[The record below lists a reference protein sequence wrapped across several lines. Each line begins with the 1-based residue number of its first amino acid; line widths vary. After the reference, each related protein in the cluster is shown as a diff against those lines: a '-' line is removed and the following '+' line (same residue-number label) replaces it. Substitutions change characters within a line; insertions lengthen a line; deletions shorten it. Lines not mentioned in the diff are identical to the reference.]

1 MSIAIRPSDV
11 PTVASLS
18 SDDYRLLVESIVDY
32 AIFMLDPS
40 GRIVTWN
47 AGAEQIKGYT
57 PDEIIGEH
65 FSKFYLPED
74 LASGKPAREL
84 AIASEVGRY
93 EDEGW
98 RTRKD
103 GGRFWASVVITALR
117 YDAGELRGFAKV
129 TRDLTRRRE
138 AEEVLRRS
146 EERFHYLI
154 DAVTDYAF
162 FSLDSAG
169 HVQSWNTGAWKIKG
183 YLSSE
188 IVGRHFS
195 VFYAPEDRA
204 AGKPEQLLDIVRREG
219 RVEDEGWRLRKDG
232 SRFWANVIIT
242 ALRNEKSEL
251 IGFAKVT
258 RDLTA
263 RREAAETERDLLREQ
278 TARTVAETVAKRAE
292 EANRIKDEFLATV
305 SHELRTPLNAIVG
318 WSSMLGRREL
328 DPSIGHAV
336 EVIARNARAQVRI
349 VDDILDVSRITTGKL
364 QIEPK
369 PTDLAGIV
377 RQAIEVIRYSSAA
390 KQLSI
395 SFNPT
400 AEQYPLVGDPDRLQQ
415 VVWNLLSNAV
425 KFTEP
430 GGTIRIDLAEADGA
444 VRLSVSDT
452 GIGIEAGLLPFV
464 FDRFTQGDSSTT
476 RRYGGLG
483 LGLALVR
490 HIVELHGGTARASSA
505 GPGQGS
511 AFTITL
517 PLRATAAPA
526 TVPEPRPEEQPPPS
540 MRPGVLAGLRVL
552 VVDDDADANELV
564 TDILTG
570 AGAVVENADSAP
582 GALEA
587 LRRFRPHL
595 LLSDIGMPG
604 EDGYSLIRRVRA
616 LSSSEGGGIP
626 AIALTAYSRRED
638 RTKAL
643 AAGFTTHI
651 GKPVR
656 PADLVAALT
665 NLAASVRR

>member
-1 MSIAIRPSDV
+1 MAP
-11 PTVASLS
+11 LS
-18 SDDYRLLVESIVDY
+18 SDDYRLVIESIVDY

-47 AGAEQIKGYT
+47 AGAEQLAGYT
-57 PDEIIGEH
+57 AGEIIGEH
-65 FSKFYLPED
+65 CSKFYPAED
-74 LASGKPAREL
+74 VASGKPVREL
-84 AIASEVGRY
+84 ELASEVGRY
-93 EDEGW
+93 EEEGW
-98 RTRKD
+98 RIRKD
-103 GGRFWASVVITALR
+103 GGRFLVNMVVTAFR
-117 YDAGELRGFAKV
+117 DERGELRGFSKII
-129 TRDLTRRRE
+129 RDLTRRHD
-138 AEEVLRRS
+138 AEERLRRS
-146 EERFHYLI
+146 EERFHHLI

-169 HVQSWNTGAWKIKG
+169 YVQSWNTGAEKIKG
-183 YLSSE
+183 YAGSE
-188 IVGRHFS
+188 IIGQHFS
-195 VFYAPEDRA
+195 VFYRPEDRA
-204 AGKPEQLLDIVRREG
+204 LGRPEHLLEIVRRDG

-242 ALRNEKSEL
+242 ALRNEQGAL

-258 RDLTA
+258 RDLTE
-263 RREAAETERDLLREQ
+263 RHKTEEMERDLIRAQ
-278 TARTVAETVAKRAE
+278 AARTAAEMVAQRAE

-328 DPSIGHAV
+328 EPSIQHAV
-336 EVIARNARAQVRI
+336 DVIARNARAQARI

-364 QIEPK
+364 QVDPK
-369 PTDLAGIV
+369 PTDLGSIV
-377 RQAIEVIRYSSAA
+377 RQAIEVIRHSAAA
-390 KQLSI
+390 KQI
-395 SFNPT
+395 TITFRP
-400 AEQYPLVGDPDRLQQ
+400 AQEQYPLVGDPDRLQQ
-415 VVWNLLSNAV
+415 VVWNLLSNAI
-425 KFTEP
+425 KFTDP
-430 GGTIRIDLAEADGA
+430 GGMVRIDLSQRDAMLS
-444 VRLSVSDT
+444 LSVTDT
-452 GIGIEAGLLPFV
+452 GIGIDAGLLPFV
-464 FDRFTQGDSSTT
+464 FERFRQGDSSTT

-490 HIVELHGGTARASSA
+490 HIVELHGGTVSASSN

-511 AFTITL
+511 TFTLAL
-517 PLRATAAPA
+517 PFRATAVPLV
-526 TVPEPRPEEQPPPS
+526 VPEPIIEEAPLSKLEP
-540 MRPGVLAGLRVL
+540 PGVLAGLRVL

-570 AGAVVENADSAP
+570 AGAIAESADSAP
-582 GALEA
+582 AALEA
-587 LRRFRPHL
+587 LPRFRPHL

-616 LSSSEGGGIP
+616 LSAAEGGAIP